1 MNIGTAVLPFVNVCQ
16 ISNRMASSPESPW
29 PSLPAPPGAQN
40 TWPVPLSR
48 RSKLRRS
55 LQAWTC
61 NLCSQQSSQWRGSE
75 GRKTTRYGVEGK
87 TKKKK
92 NEVKI
97 KIENMARHDQTEL
110 NIRAGRRPKQNT
122 IIDQHT
128 QYPDYSNP
136 MSSIFLPVCT
146 KIHRGT
152 TSQSD
157 IPFLSLTTDLEARGQ
172 VFQFLLKPR
181 WLQLCISKTL
191 NWSEILISVATPLTV
206 ANNSY
211 AWSLPRDNLLSV

>member
-1 MNIGTAVLPFVNVCQ
+1 MV
-16 ISNRMASSPESPW
+16 
-29 PSLPAPPGAQN
+29 
-40 TWPVPLSR
+40 
-48 RSKLRRS
+48 SK
-55 LQAWTC
+55 
-61 NLCSQQSSQWRGSE
+61 
-75 GRKTTRYGVEGK
+75 GK
-87 TKKKK
+87 PKKKK

-136 MSSIFLPVCT
+136 MSSIFLPVYT

-172 VFQFLLKPR
+172 VFQFLLKP
-181 WLQLCISKTL
+181 
-191 NWSEILISVATPLTV
+191 
-206 ANNSY
+206 
-211 AWSLPRDNLLSV
+211 